1 MVLMVPAQMVLP
13 AWRARMVPAA
23 PHAHGANGNS
33 ENGVND
39 NIANDANGFSSIDM
53 IYHHFDDSSP

>member
-1 MVLMVPAQMVLP
+1 
-13 AWRARMVPAA
+13 MVPAA

-33 ENGVND
+33 ENGVNG
-39 NIANDANGFSSIDM
+39 NIANGANGFSSIDM